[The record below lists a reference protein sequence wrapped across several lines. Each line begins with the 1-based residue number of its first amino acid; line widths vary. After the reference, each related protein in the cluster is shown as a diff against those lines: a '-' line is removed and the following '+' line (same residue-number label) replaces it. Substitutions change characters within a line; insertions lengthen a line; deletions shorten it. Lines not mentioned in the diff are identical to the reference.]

1 MYTTTTNRITDAI
14 VETVRPTMLEIYKRT
29 TDVTKFGFEFDANGQ
44 LFYPRDKEL
53 DDAVQGM
60 LSCMSIAK
68 FRKEHGEDIKSMGFL
83 LDNNGHLVPLK
94 AMPERFAEL
103 MINPLGDTHQLICAE
118 DCALKA
124 CLKALDKGSNEE
136 IRAIRTFIESE
147 DGMERLIVA
156 APWRI
161 ALSKLYSVFI
171 DKQFAVDALNRAEP
185 IQVLGLVMVINIFA
199 KHLRINM
206 PGDWYDNALKYAYLL
221 ARAYYA

>member
-1 MYTTTTNRITDAI
+1 MYTTTTNRITGAI
-14 VETVRPTMLEIYKRT
+14 VEAIRPIMLEVYKKT
-29 TDVTKFGFEFDANGQ
+29 SDVAKFGFEFDANGQ
-44 LFYPRDKEL
+44 LSCSRDKEF

-60 LSCMSIAK
+60 LSCMSVAK
-68 FRKEHGEDIKSMGFL
+68 FRKEHSEEVKSMGFS
-83 LDNNGHLVPLK
+83 LDSNGRLVPLRT
-94 AMPERFAEL
+94 MPERFAEL
-103 MINPLGDTHQLICAE
+103 TINPLGDAHQLICAE

-136 IRAIRTFIESE
+136 IKAMRMFIESE
-147 DGMERLIVA
+147 DSMERLIVA

-185 IQVLGLVMVINIFA
+185 IQVLGLVMVTNIFA

-206 PGDWYDNALKYAYLL
+206 PGWYDSALKYAYLL